1 MCEVFK
7 CKIRRFIL
15 TPYFTKCEWK
25 LTRMSITTSSIT
37 TLPTVINILTIITI
51 ITMIVHYDHL
61 LWASWSWST
70 PSERILRSAFCQPR
84 SIDLSQPK
92 SSHTLAA
99 VEIIL
104 IIHDALTLKNKKYR
118 CWIESMFGWD
128 ISGIWQIWSRFWY
141 ETHCQRVEADL
152 GWNMLN
158 KWKRFL
164 SSNICICSCIF
175 MSAGSS
181 PNHFLSLWRR
191 CFSFWSDSCSKS
203 CDLLRTKNNP
213 ATCLL
218 VRPTCTE

>member
-25 LTRMSITTSSIT
+25 LTRMSITVS
-37 TLPTVINILTIITI
+37 INILTIINI

-61 LWASWSWST
+61 LWASWSRST

-104 IIHDALTLKNKKYR
+104 IIILLLMHLPWKTKNIVHKF
-118 CWIESMFGWD
+118 SMLDRVNVWVGY
-128 ISGIWQIWSRFWY
+128 FW
-141 ETHCQRVEADL
+141 HLADL
-152 GWNMLN
+152 VS
-158 KWKRFL
+158 FL
-164 SSNICICSCIF
+164 IWDPLPES
-175 MSAGSS
+175 GGR
-181 PNHFLSLWRR
+181 LGV
-191 CFSFWSDSCSKS
+191 KY
-203 CDLLRTKNNP
+203 
-213 ATCLL
+213 
-218 VRPTCTE
+218 VE

>member
-1 MCEVFK
+1 MYSAPFSTLLSSMY
-7 CKIRRFIL
+7 IIAF
-15 TPYFTKCEWK
+15 WK
-25 LTRMSITTSSIT
+25 L
-37 TLPTVINILTIITI
+37 
-51 ITMIVHYDHL
+51 
-61 LWASWSWST
+61 
-70 PSERILRSAFCQPR
+70 
-84 SIDLSQPK
+84 PK
-92 SSHTLAA
+92 LVQTKL
-99 VEIIL
+99 VYIRCTQIF
-104 IIHDALTLKNKKYR
+104 R
-118 CWIESMFGWD
+118 CWIESMLGWD

-164 SSNICICSCIF
+164 SSNICIYSCIF

-218 VRPTCTE
+218 VRPTCTK